1 MKAPELIESRGSDA
15 NTLSNLVQV
24 EAETKLGNTTNKSSI
39 KEPDTLILI
48 KIYTALWWWL
58 ITISTEVL
66 DPNLKR
72 EILKILCCFYNFD
85 FEFYSAYKCY
95 NSNTISKPETTLMFH
110 QNYI

>member
-48 KIYTALWWWL
+48 KIYTAL
-58 ITISTEVL
+58 
-66 DPNLKR
+66 
-72 EILKILCCFYNFD
+72 
-85 FEFYSAYKCY
+85 
-95 NSNTISKPETTLMFH
+95 
-110 QNYI
+110 